1 MSKFTVACVQTN
13 SKPDPE
19 VNIAEVSPMI
29 REAKV
34 RGADFI
40 TTPEIVGMFEPDKPA
55 ARAKAKVEEEHEVLI
70 AFRGLAAELGVWLH
84 AGSLSVKLTDDER
97 LANRSFLIAPDG
109 SIAAR
114 YTKIHMFDV
123 QVGDGQTYRE
133 SASYKPG
140 EEGVLAETPWGTF
153 GLTICY
159 DIRFPYLYRSLAKA
173 GAKVLFAPAAF
184 TKVTGEAHWHV
195 LQRARAIENGC
206 FVISAA
212 QCGTHAGGRQTYGH
226 SVIVAPWGEVLADA
240 GEEPGVITA
249 EIDLALVDEAR
260 GKVPSLT
267 HDRDFAGPNLYS
279 AAMREAGE

>member
-1 MSKFTVACVQTN
+1 MTKFTVACVQTN
-13 SKPDPE
+13 SKPDPL

-29 REAKV
+29 REAKA
-34 RGADFI
+34 RGAQLI
-40 TTPEIVGMFEPDKPA
+40 TTPEIVGMFEPDRPA
-55 ARAKAKVEEEHEVLI
+55 ARAKAKVEDEHEVLI

-84 AGSLSVKLTDDER
+84 VGSISVKLTDDGR
-97 LANRSFLIAPDG
+97 LANRSFLIGPDG
-109 SIAAR
+109 AIVTS

-123 QVGDGQTYRE
+123 QVGDGQRYRE
-133 SASYKPG
+133 SEAYKPG
-140 EEGVLAETPWGTF
+140 EEGVLAETPWGTM

-159 DIRFPYLYRSLAKA
+159 DIRFPYLYRALAQA

-226 SVIVAPWGEVLADA
+226 SIIVAPWGEVLADG

-249 EIDLALVDEAR
+249 EIDMALVDEAR

-267 HDRDFAGPNLYS
+267 HDRAFAGPNLYS
-279 AAMREAGE
+279 AGMREAGE